1 MLEQCESL
9 TQKYAQAFFNLYE
22 KKLSDAVIDQIIVCA
37 NFLHQKQAF
46 DAFLLLSIISQTE
59 KINVL
64 SKMCDSFCLPSEFLN
79 LCRTLLDHRRIDL
92 LSQILKKIAC
102 VYKEQKNVVN
112 FTIYTSHDIDE
123 DEKKTLISFIK
134 NKNKKTIIADFLV
147 DSTLI
152 CGIKIKS
159 STLQW
164 ERSIAKQLKNIKLDA
179 LQQVQL

>member
-9 TQKYAQAFFNLYE
+9 TKKYAQAFLNLYQ
-22 KKLSDAVIDQIIVCA
+22 KKLSDAIIDRIIVCA
-37 NFLHQKQAF
+37 NFLHQKQDFYAVF
-46 DAFLLLSIISQTE
+46 LLSIISQTE
-59 KINVL
+59 KINML
-64 SKMCDSFCLPSEFLN
+64 SKMCDSFCLPPEFLN

-102 VYKEQKNVVN
+102 VYKEQKNVIN

-123 DEKKTLISFIK
+123 GEKKILISFIK
-134 NKNKKTIIADFLV
+134 SKSKKNIIADFLV
-147 DSTLI
+147 DAALI